1 MAHGAWGMGHSALR
15 TAMALGACG
24 IAQVLILCICIR
36 TCTYPG
42 VRLECDRIW
51 RSCAI
56 RVQEVMYSATRGC
69 LFSILGVGRTLYAH
83 VCTCVCV
90 CVCRVGVCVCVHAC
104 VHGQYTHTYT
114 HTHTHTHSPWRVHNA
129 GQHANLVNSDSWSQ
143 PPPAPLTLSFSLLS
157 SSLPLS
163 PPVERLDDELTV
175 TRTCINA
182 GMALTQRWWQL
193 SCGSTG

>member
-1 MAHGAWGMGHSALR
+1 MCPRMAHGAWGMGHSALR

-90 CVCRVGVCVCVHAC
+90 CVSRVGVCVCVHAC
-104 VHGQYTHTYT
+104 VHGQYTHTHAHT
-114 HTHTHTHSPWRVHNA
+114 HTHTHTHTQSLACAQCWTTCQSCQFRL
-129 GQHANLVNSDSWSQ
+129 LVPG
-143 PPPAPLTLSFSLLS
+143 PPRPPYPLLLS
-157 SSLPLS
+157 PLFLSASLPH
-163 PPVERLDDELTV
+163 
-175 TRTCINA
+175 C
-182 GMALTQRWWQL
+182 
-193 SCGSTG
+193 